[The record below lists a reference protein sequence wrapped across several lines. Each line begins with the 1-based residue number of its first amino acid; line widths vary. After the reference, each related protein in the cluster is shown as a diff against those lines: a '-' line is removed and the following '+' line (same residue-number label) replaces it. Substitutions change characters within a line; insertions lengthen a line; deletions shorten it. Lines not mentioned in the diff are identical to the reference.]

1 MVTSS
6 KAEGQRPLAN
16 GERKPLVVEERGKGN
31 DAESD
36 DTSDE
41 EEDDAAEVDG
51 DDSDG
56 DEEGEDGNERWWL
69 A

>member
-36 DTSDE
+36 DTVK
-41 EEDDAAEVDG
+41 EVD
-51 DDSDG
+51 
-56 DEEGEDGNERWWL
+56 